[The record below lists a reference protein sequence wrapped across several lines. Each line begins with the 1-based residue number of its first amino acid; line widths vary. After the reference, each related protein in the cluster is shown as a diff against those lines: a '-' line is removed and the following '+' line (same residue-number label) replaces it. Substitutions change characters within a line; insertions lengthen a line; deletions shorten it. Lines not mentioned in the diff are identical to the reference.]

1 MDTCHRTGV
10 RCGVPPREFNT
21 QKLAL
26 VMVGLPGR
34 GKTYVARKIARY
46 LAWLGHLTKVFN
58 VGNYRRKRLDGN
70 QLHQFFDPRND
81 QTRAIRM
88 ELATAAL
95 EDMIQWL
102 QQGGD
107 VGIYDATN
115 STRERRDW
123 VYERC
128 REQDIQVVFIESI
141 CDASVVDANIREAKL
156 SSPDYADMDPDAAV
170 RDFRA
175 RIAHYESTYE
185 PVDDTTRSF
194 VKLIDVGRQVVV
206 NRMQGYLSA
215 RLIFFLMNIHNGRR
229 KIWLTRHGEC
239 QFNVEGRIGGD
250 SSLTDQGVEYARSLR
265 RFVAAERGNAR
276 VSVWTSTLKRTL
288 ETAAVLDERA
298 VPWRSLDEL
307 YAGQFDG
314 LTFDEFEARWPGEA
328 DARKRDKFRYRY
340 PRGESYADV
349 IQRLEPVI
357 VELERQRDPVLV
369 IAHQAVLRALYGYLR
384 GKPQE
389 ECPRLSIPLHTVIA
403 LTPTA
408 YGYDESRFGL
418 KPILERAPLSMV

>member
-1 MDTCHRTGV
+1 MDTRRWSVV
-10 RCGVPPREFNT
+10 RWAVPPREFNT

-26 VMVGLPGR
+26 VMVGLPAR

-58 VGNYRRKRLDGN
+58 VGNYRRERLDGN
-70 QLHQFFDPRND
+70 QMHEFFDPRNA

-88 ELATAAL
+88 DLATAAL
-95 EDMIQWL
+95 EDMIRWL
-102 QQGGD
+102 SEGGD

-123 VYERC
+123 VFERC
-128 REQDIQVVFIESI
+128 QRDNIQVVFIESI
-141 CDASVVDANIREAKL
+141 CDATVVEANIREAKL
-156 SSPDYADMDPDAAV
+156 SSPDYSAMDPDAAV

-206 NRMQGYLSA
+206 NRMEGYLSA

-229 KIWLTRHGEC
+229 RIWLTRHGEC

-250 SSLTDQGVEYARSLR
+250 SSLTENGLAYAQSLR
-265 RFVAAERGNAR
+265 RFVSTERGESR

-288 ETAAVLDERA
+288 ETAAALDERA

-389 ECPRLSIPLHTVIA
+389 DCPRLPIPLHTVIA

-408 YGYDESRFGL
+408 YGYDEHRFGL
-418 KPILERAPLSMV
+418 EPALEGAPLSMV